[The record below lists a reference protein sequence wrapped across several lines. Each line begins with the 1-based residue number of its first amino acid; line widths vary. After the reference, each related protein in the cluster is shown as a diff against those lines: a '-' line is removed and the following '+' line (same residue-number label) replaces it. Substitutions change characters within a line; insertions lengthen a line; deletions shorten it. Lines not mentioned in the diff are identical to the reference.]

1 MPFLKKAQGFI
12 CISLVLISVA
22 VQLVSVKTVLAKVP
36 EVVLSKKLAVVTIV
50 TTDNNK
56 KVYSGTGF
64 IVSLGETA
72 LETFIV
78 TNSHVLSKFDSTK
91 NMTLDILASNGD
103 KLTYVRTLYEDKAK
117 DLAVLAVKE
126 KNLPTIKLS
135 TKEIKQGDDV
145 YVIGSPMG
153 IQSTVSDGIVS
164 NLLLDENLIQI
175 TAPIS
180 VGSSGSPV
188 LDSDGDAIG
197 IATLIMKN
205 GQNLNFAIPL
215 LSKKEEAPAPE
226 PAPAPMKEEEP
237 VKYETPV
244 VSKSVSATIKKLL
257 SNKKLWS
264 DLAWN
269 NIYKSAFFK
278 SVKWNKISDAD
289 VARRFNVKK
298 DGVTADAGVVVSAYQ
313 NNFEIDGEIFEVTI
327 QDRQRKTLTSS
338 VYFSKAG
345 EPFAKNREIS
355 NSVYK
360 FLKKTYGEPVY
371 NDTTKYN
378 MAQDSTVTFET
389 KQWQVGKSIFNLS
402 VVSFTDPGEDKIMTS
417 VSISNAKTNP
427 ANKPNILLSCAIKVG
442 DRTPRSQ
449 VFVIKNDDKL
459 NKVKLQNHYHNALSS
474 TVYDKAIELRNTKE
488 DGDTKNDQDIVFSIS
503 RIDGSIN
510 GSATGKNNMILPIT
524 GKCEKVTD
532 SKNLF

>member
-1 MPFLKKAQGFI
+1 MLFLKKTHGFI
-12 CISLVLISVA
+12 CMSLVLISVA
-22 VQLVSVKTVLAKVP
+22 VQLVSAKTVLAKVP
-36 EVVLSKKLAVVTIV
+36 EVVLSKKRAVVTIV
-50 TTDNNK
+50 TIDNNE

-91 NMTLDILASNGD
+91 NMKLDILASNGD
-103 KLTYVRTLYEDKAK
+103 KLTYLRTFYEDKAK
-117 DLAVLAVKE
+117 DIAVLAVKE

-226 PAPAPMKEEEP
+226 PAPAPMRDEEP

-244 VSKSVSATIKKLL
+244 VSKSVSATIEKLL

-264 DLAWN
+264 ELAWN

-278 SVKWNKISDAD
+278 SIKWNKISDAD
-289 VARRFNVKK
+289 IARRFNVKK
-298 DGVTADAGVVVSAYQ
+298 DGVTADAGDVVSAYQ
-313 NNFEIDGEIFEVTI
+313 NYFEIDGEIFEVTI
-327 QDRQRKTLTSS
+327 QDRQRKSLTSS
-338 VYFSKAG
+338 VYFSKVG
-345 EPFAKNREIS
+345 EPFTKNREIS
-355 NSVYK
+355 NLVYN

-378 MAQDSTVTFET
+378 LAQDSTVTFET
-389 KQWQVGKSIFNLS
+389 KQWQVGKSVFGLS
-402 VVSFTDPGEDKIMTS
+402 VVSFTNPGEDKIMTS

-427 ANKPNILLSCAIKVG
+427 ANKPNILLSCSIKVG
-442 DRTPRSQ
+442 DGAPRSQ

-488 DGDTKNDQDIVFSIS
+488 DGDTKNDQEIVFTIS

-510 GSATGKNNMILPIT
+510 GSATGKNNIILPIT